1 MFDVFLLF
9 FLFGLTFKII
19 VIFINRFGFWMS
31 VGPTVVLEVVVMVK
45 SLDMNYV
52 LSYFPLLFVLLSL
65 QKKNL
70 RFVFLSRIF

>member
-19 VIFINRFGFWMS
+19 VIFINRFGLWMS

-52 LSYFPLLFVLLSL
+52 LSYFLLLFVLLSL

>member
-19 VIFINRFGFWMS
+19 VIFINRFGLWMS
-31 VGPTVVLEVVVMVK
+31 VGATVVLEVVVMVK

-52 LSYFPLLFVLLSL
+52 LSYFLLLFVLLSL